1 MWTLLGMRDEPPD
14 ADAVRFNAL
23 WAAYA
28 GRVLAYA
35 TRHVGPDD
43 AQEVVS
49 ETFLVAWRRLADV
62 PGHSLPWLLVVARNT
77 VANHRRSSYRG
88 AVLQGELARLQHA
101 AAPGAGADVT
111 ATERA
116 LALSRLAALAPRER
130 EALLLVSWDGLDPAE
145 AAEVAGCTVA
155 AFHVRLHRARQR
167 LQSPTGP
174 GVDEE
179 PERVTASSRS
189 APSGTAST
197 ELESRFTSRSAAPL
211 ALTTSRTSR

>member
-1 MWTLLGMRDEPPD
+1 MRDEQPG

-23 WAAYA
+23 WEAYA

-43 AQEVVS
+43 AQEVVA

-62 PGHSLPWLLVVARNT
+62 PGQPLPWLLVVARNT

-101 AAPGAGADVT
+101 AGPGTGADVT

-116 LALSRLAALAPRER
+116 LALARLAALTPKER
-130 EALLLVSWDGLDPAE
+130 EALLLVSWDGLRPAE
-145 AAEVAGCTVA
+145 AAEVAGCTVTA
-155 AFHVRLHRARQR
+155 LQVRLHRARRR
-167 LQSPTGP
+167 LQAPADPGP
-174 GVDEE
+174 DDE
-179 PERVTASSRS
+179 PGRT
-189 APSGTAST
+189 
-197 ELESRFTSRSAAPL
+197 APL
-211 ALTTSRTSR
+211 SRPAPPATGLRSPAPPPAPLSLTTLRTPR